1 MPSRVQGRGRSTDW
15 GAADQNSG
23 RTEAAYFP
31 IRLLHA
37 ADYVNRILKG
47 TKPAGHA
54 ADQVRAGDQPVRR
67 IRRLS

>member
-1 MPSRVQGRGRSTDW
+1 MPSRVKVAGAALIG